1 MTDELC
7 SELSSSM
14 RVCWHENINYCARYC
29 TDDHVRTYYTNTLHR
44 PKPLLILLSL
54 SFSLP
59 AVDPHSQPAT
69 QILAS
74 FGTIIRSSDD
84 AEGGLKVV
92 PINNSLPLVFTYA
105 RSLPRRTNSQS
116 R

>member
-1 MTDELC
+1 MNYVLSFQAPCECAGTKTSTVRDIVLMT
-7 SELSSSM
+7 M
-14 RVCWHENINYCARYC
+14 Y
-29 TDDHVRTYYTNTLHR
+29 VRTTYTTLHR

-74 FGTIIRSSDD
+74 FGTIMRI
-84 AEGGLKVV
+84 GLKVV
-92 PINNSLPLVFTYA
+92 PINN
-105 RSLPRRTNSQS
+105 
-116 R
+116 